1 MMRSFVAVAAIVIG
15 ATSTAL
21 PSEGHAFA
29 NLPVG
34 GTLKNRTLLALD
46 GKRTPLLGTSK
57 ANLFVFFRPGQDHSL
72 QTLGQLAQLEKEFA
86 GKSVRFA
93 AVTSDSYPRDEVAA
107 TAREAGIAMPILID
121 VGDALYG
128 ELGVALHPVVGI
140 TDERG
145 TLVAYQHFLKINM
158 LDVVRGRIQVALG
171 EIGPAEMARLV
182 EPPAATIDLGNRSG
196 AKSRFLLA
204 RALLSRGSVEKAIE
218 NARAGVA
225 LDPTYAPV
233 HAILAKALAAAGQC
247 AESEREVAE
256 ALRIDAK
263 DPTAAEVPGHC
274 VASR

>member
-1 MMRSFVAVAAIVIG
+1 MVRSLVAVAALAIG
-15 ATSTAL
+15 ATSAV

-34 GTLKNRTLLALD
+34 GTLKNRQLPTLD
-46 GKRTPLLGTSK
+46 GKRAPLLGGAK
-57 ANLFVFFRPGQDHSL
+57 VNVFVFFRPAQDHSL
-72 QTLGQLAQLEKEFA
+72 QTLSQLARLEQEFQ
-86 GKSVRFA
+86 GKSVGFT
-93 AVTSDSYPRDEVAA
+93 AVTSDGYPRDEVAA
-107 TAREAGIAMPILID
+107 VAREAGIRMPILID

-140 TDERG
+140 ADARG

-171 EIGPAEMARLV
+171 EIGDLEMAKLIA
-182 EPPAATIDLGNRSG
+182 PPAATIDLGARSG

-204 RALLSRGSVEKAIE
+204 RALLARGNVEKAIE

-225 LDPTYAPV
+225 LDASFAPA
-233 HAILAKALAAAGQC
+233 HAILAKALSAAGQC
-247 AESEREVAE
+247 AEAERELAA
-256 ALRIDAK
+256 ALRIDAA
-263 DPTAAEVPGHC
+263 DPTAADAHGHC

>member
-1 MMRSFVAVAAIVIG
+1 MVRPFVAVAALVIA
-15 ATSTAL
+15 ATSTAV
-21 PSEGHAFA
+21 PSEGHAFV
-29 NLPVG
+29 NLPIG
-34 GTLKNRTLLALD
+34 GALKNRTLPTLD
-46 GKRTPLLGTSK
+46 GKRVPLLGSGK

-86 GKSVRFA
+86 GKPVRFT

-128 ELGVALHPVVGI
+128 ELGVALHPVLGI

-145 TLVAYQHFLKINM
+145 TLLAYQHFLKINM

-171 EIGPAEMARLV
+171 EIGEAEMARLV
-182 EPPAATIDLGNRSG
+182 EPPAATIDLGKRSG

-225 LDPTYAPV
+225 LDPTFAPV
-233 HAILAKALAAAGQC
+233 HAILGKALAAAGQC
-247 AESEREVAE
+247 AEAEKEIAE
-256 ALRIDAK
+256 ALRIDAA
-263 DPTAAEVPGHC
+263 DPTAADARGQC

>member
-1 MMRSFVAVAAIVIG
+1 MVRSLVAVAALAIG
-15 ATSTAL
+15 ATSAV

-34 GTLKNRTLLALD
+34 GTLKNRQLPTLD
-46 GKRTPLLGTSK
+46 GKRAPLLGGAK
-57 ANLFVFFRPGQDHSL
+57 VNVFVFFRPAQDHSL
-72 QTLGQLAQLEKEFA
+72 QTLSQLARLEQEFQ
-86 GKSVRFA
+86 GKSVGFT

-107 TAREAGIAMPILID
+107 VVREAGIRMPILID
-121 VGDALYG
+121 AGDALYG

-140 TDERG
+140 ADARG

-171 EIGPAEMARLV
+171 EIGDLEMAKLI
-182 EPPAATIDLGNRSG
+182 EPPAAAIDLGNRSG

-204 RALLSRGSVEKAIE
+204 RALLARGNVEKAIE

-225 LDPTYAPV
+225 LDASFAPV
-233 HAILAKALAAAGQC
+233 HAILAKALSAAGQC
-247 AESEREVAE
+247 AEAERELAA
-256 ALRIDAK
+256 ALRIDAA
-263 DPTAAEVPGHC
+263 DPTAADAHGHC